1 MLEFLSKLSGNHQ
14 QRTLAGKDAL
24 LDTDLLNFERVSLAD
39 DSGYLDSISLGNST
53 VCTAADNK
61 RLAELEAQL
70 AELRST
76 VSILTSALQQRS
88 GTQSGHSPSPPP
100 DPAKNGS
107 IPPVAKNVPLPP
119 PLPVKSTSVP
129 VAPPL
134 PNSKTAVPVDKPTLE
149 PKDADEEKENLPKE
163 ANPLESTGGDLMSA
177 LAAALKKR
185 RKMMGSG
192 VSTSKF
198 DELEKP
204 KLGLNSTGD
213 HLLCAIRKGSTTR
226 SERFSRFRLVRTGRR
241 GLALDSLEFV
251 FVSGFFFQSH
261 RLYTSVP

>member
-1 MLEFLSKLSGNHQ
+1 MLEFLSELSGNPQ

-39 DSGYLDSISLGNST
+39 DSDDLDSISLGNST

-61 RLAELEAQL
+61 HLAELEAQL

-76 VSILTSALQQRS
+76 VSILTSALQQRPG

-107 IPPVAKNVPLPP
+107 IPPVVKNVPPPP
-119 PLPVKSTSVP
+119 PLPVKTTSVP

-134 PNSKTAVPVDKPTLE
+134 PISKTAVLVDKPTVQA
-149 PKDADEEKENLPKE
+149 KDADEEKENLLKQ

-177 LAAALKKR
+177 LTAALKKR

-204 KLGLNSTGD
+204 KVAPNSTGD
-213 HLLCAIRKGSTTR
+213 HLLCAMREKVPPPQLNDSHD
-226 SERFSRFRLVRTGRR
+226 SDWFER
-241 GLALDSLEFV
+241 DDEDW
-251 FVSGFFFQSH
+251 H
-261 RLYTSVP
+261 